1 MYSNNKCAVKE
12 NFLRNA
18 DRNVEWKIYDFFY
31 LSLFATKT
39 ILKQLI
45 CAALDFKP
53 LYAVA

>member
-1 MYSNNKCAVKE
+1 ME
-12 NFLRNA
+12 
-18 DRNVEWKIYDFFY
+18 IYDFFY

-39 ILKQLI
+39 MLKQLI